1 MLAHVVQELQS
12 AKQAVNTQIERLR
25 VELGRIDEAVAILSS
40 LQSTGPVA
48 QVETRKYIKRAKLP
62 KPQVL
67 KAKHHTMSLAA
78 RAKIGAAVKARWAKV
93 NAAKVQSQ
101 VQVAA

>member
-1 MLAHVVQELQS
+1 MLASIVRELQS
-12 AKQAVNTQIERLR
+12 AKQAVNTQIEGLR
-25 VELGRIDEAVAILSS
+25 VELGRIDEAVAILSP
-40 LQSTGPVA
+40 QSTDLVA

-93 NAAKVQSQ
+93 NAAKA
-101 VQVAA
+101 QVAA